1 MKKKIIFSMSCIAL
15 LSILLSMVLSGVVSY
30 YDSLEIV
37 KKATIAESRYI
48 QNGIALGGDD
58 YLSDI
63 RSAGYDTAA
72 AQSVRV
78 TVIDTEAR
86 CDLTVLQMPQTWKT
100 TTTARRS
107 LLQEKTVRGNPCVN
121 PIR

>member
-48 QNGIALGGDD
+48 QNGIALGGGD
-58 YLSDI
+58 YLSAPPGMI
-63 RSAGYDTAA
+63 
-72 AQSVRV
+72 Q
-78 TVIDTEAR
+78 
-86 CDLTVLQMPQTWKT
+86 PP
-100 TTTARRS
+100 RS
-107 LLQEKTVRGNPCVN
+107 LCA
-121 PIR
+121 

>member
-63 RSAGYDTAA
+63 RSHSWKRFTP
-72 AQSVRV
+72 SSPNL
-78 TVIDTEAR
+78 AR
-86 CDLTVLQMPQTWKT
+86 LFSAFSILF
-100 TTTARRS
+100 S
-107 LLQEKTVRGNPCVN
+107 LSR
-121 PIR
+121 